1 MDQILLYQ
9 DNAHAYTYTSQTTQ
23 LEVDLVRFECLHHS
37 PYNQIHFKYLKVLT
51 THFVKNV
58 HNNKI

>member
-9 DNAHAYTYTSQTTQ
+9 DNAHAYIYISDNT
-23 LEVDLVRFECLHHS
+23 VDLVRFECLHHS

-58 HNNKI
+58 HNREVEI